1 MAGLW
6 ILVLLVL
13 GILTWSLWPSPIIHD
28 SYKTSLDQ
36 PFITEQPCRV
46 DKIFDGISFN
56 LTYPEFTNSDSV
68 FYIDLLVRKEI
79 SDQNLLLNGCDYAL
93 ELLLDFPYSRI
104 MPGSR
109 LIQPLDK
116 NATQEFLFSVHINSR
131 NPKEKG
137 TLWIYLVSKDLS
149 EEAETKVPLFVI
161 PVEVG
166 VRNLIGIP
174 VKWIQ
179 YAGFALVIILL
190 FVIFFTKK
198 LK

>member
-1 MAGLW
+1 MPGKNLQMAGLW

-79 SDQNLLLNGCDYAL
+79 SDQNLLLNGCDSAL
-93 ELLLDFPYSRI
+93 ELLLT
-104 MPGSR
+104 GNKR
-109 LIQPLDK
+109 LHLDIH
-116 NATQEFLFSVHINSR
+116 SD
-131 NPKEKG
+131 
-137 TLWIYLVSKDLS
+137 TLGNTC
-149 EEAETKVPLFVI
+149 A
-161 PVEVG
+161 
-166 VRNLIGIP
+166 
-174 VKWIQ
+174 
-179 YAGFALVIILL
+179 A
-190 FVIFFTKK
+190 
-198 LK
+198 